1 MPDKYKL
8 YTLTAYAK
16 EKNITPQ
23 AVQDFIKRG
32 KLKAVELQPQVEYEG
47 KIYTFDKPRKFI
59 IVETT

>member
-32 KLKAVELQPQVEYEG
+32 KLTCVELQPEVEYEG
-47 KIYTFDKPRKFI
+47 RKYSFDKPRKFI
-59 IVETT
+59 VVES